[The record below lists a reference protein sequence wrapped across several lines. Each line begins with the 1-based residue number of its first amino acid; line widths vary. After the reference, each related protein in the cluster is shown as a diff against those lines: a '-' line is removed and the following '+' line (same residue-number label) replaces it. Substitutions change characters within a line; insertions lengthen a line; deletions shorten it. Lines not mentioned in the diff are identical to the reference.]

1 MRIRGVIISDMYLLY
16 ITFKMNVIYKTKV
29 YWNSMSEKCILHVAI
44 ENLNFHLPHPF
55 LIDFW
60 LMFKK
65 MLFRILVFRC

>member
-44 ENLNFHLPHPF
+44 ENLIFSFTPSIF
-55 LIDFW
+55 D
-60 LMFKK
+60 
-65 MLFRILVFRC
+65 